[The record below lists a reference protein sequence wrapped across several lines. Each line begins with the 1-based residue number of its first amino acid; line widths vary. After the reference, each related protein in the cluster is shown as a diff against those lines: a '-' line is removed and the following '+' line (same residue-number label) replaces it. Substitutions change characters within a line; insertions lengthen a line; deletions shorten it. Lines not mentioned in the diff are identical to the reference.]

1 MFVSSLKRLKIWEFT
16 ITPMTDF
23 KKEDWLV
30 NLPLYA
36 IEQIAKEAE
45 EKENGIY

>member
-1 MFVSSLKRLKIWEFT
+1 MRLVI
-16 ITPMTDF
+16 F

-36 IEQIAKEAE
+36 IEQIAKLQVGYTA
-45 EKENGIY
+45 